1 MKFTFLNCM
10 LSAQVHHL
18 LCQPNQICVPYP
30 AHTAMNGLRVVVK
43 QVELQGNITKRV
55 LSGYFSK
62 EGNADPSEDETDYIP
77 LLCNKSNVDDLL
89 STHMGDRK
97 LAPNKLP

>member
-1 MKFTFLNCM
+1 MSCTHCNEWFEGSGETSGTSRKRF
-10 LSAQVHHL
+10 
-18 LCQPNQICVPYP
+18 
-30 AHTAMNGLRVVVK
+30 RVEFRK
-43 QVELQGNITKRV
+43 LGTNITKRV
-55 LSGYFSK
+55 LNEYFSK

>member
-1 MKFTFLNCM
+1 M

-18 LCQPNQICVPYP
+18 LCQPTQICVPYP
-30 AHTAMNGLRVVVK
+30 AHTAMNGLRAVVK

>member
-1 MKFTFLNCM
+1 M

-18 LCQPNQICVPYP
+18 LYQPNQICVPYP
-30 AHTAMNGLRVVVK
+30 AHTAMNGLRAVVK

-55 LSGYFSK
+55 LSGYFSR

-77 LLCNKSNVDDLL
+77 LLCKESSVDEFIAH
-89 STHMGDRK
+89 SHG
-97 LAPNKLP
+97 